1 MRLLRVI
8 DVSGLKRSF
17 YILLLCRC
25 NIRMFENNSK
35 FKKIIL
41 ILIYAIK
48 QDQFMQG

>member
-1 MRLLRVI
+1 MSLLRVI

-17 YILLLCRC
+17 YILLCRY
-25 NIRMFENNSK
+25 NIRMFEKNSK